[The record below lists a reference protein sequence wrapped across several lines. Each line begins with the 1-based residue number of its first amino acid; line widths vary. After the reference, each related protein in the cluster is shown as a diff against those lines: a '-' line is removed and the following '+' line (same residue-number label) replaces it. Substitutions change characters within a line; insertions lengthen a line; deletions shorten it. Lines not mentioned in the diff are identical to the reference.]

1 MSNESQSEIIVQNLE
16 NSRSRVNP
24 ERVKINYKW
33 SDLTEN
39 CQKLLLETKINFQN
53 NSQILL
59 KDLLEFDGV
68 DEIINSQLLN
78 FLVEKIKI
86 SINNK
91 TGQNLNDEFCEL
103 LFKPRK
109 FEKKNKENETISKGS
124 FKIHQNNILIDNK
137 NEKYIL
143 ISDRAGK
150 GKSWAMKNFSKLLR
164 EQNPTKWVTYVDLK
178 QFIEEFRQQENE
190 LEFSSFIIEK
200 ILKPKQKFEAS
211 IFKRFYNDGKVF
223 ILFDGFDEI
232 APNCAEFVTKLA
244 KSFYYNGG
252 NQLWIATRDYFE
264 IDLKEHL
271 QFEKSV

>member
-1 MSNESQSEIIVQNLE
+1 MKKIDINKNSNLIFVVSNESQSEIIVQNLE
-16 NSRSRVNP
+16 NSRVNP

-39 CQKLLLETKINFQN
+39 CQKLLLETKVNFQN

-59 KDLLEFDGV
+59 KDLLEVEGV

-78 FLVEKIKI
+78 LLVKKNKI
-86 SINNK
+86 SINSK

-109 FEKKNKENETISKGS
+109 FEKKNKENERTKTISKEN
-124 FKIHQNNILIDNK
+124 FKIHQNNIFIDNK

-200 ILKPKQKFEAS
+200 ILKPK
-211 IFKRFYNDGKVF
+211 
-223 ILFDGFDEI
+223 
-232 APNCAEFVTKLA
+232 
-244 KSFYYNGG
+244 
-252 NQLWIATRDYFE
+252 
-264 IDLKEHL
+264 
-271 QFEKSV
+271 